1 MPRRALFLYGTLA
14 AALYTVAA
22 LVCLRPIWEV
32 YADHIAPN
40 AGDPVFTL
48 YVLKWVIHQAHL
60 GFPDLWNANV
70 FYPAKGALAF
80 SDPFL
85 GPALEIFFLPNTIA
99 GYNLLFFTSFV
110 LTGLATW
117 FVLVK
122 KGVSPLAALLAG
134 AMYAFSPLR
143 FSHLNHLSI
152 LLAQWIPLTLW
163 SFDRLLA
170 EPRLKRAVPF
180 LLFYALNLTSGCYFA
195 YMIHFPLFCLLAS
208 RFFAERREGRNL
220 PRPAALKVLGP
231 VALLAFAAAF
241 AQFLPYLQLSHRMD
255 MKRDAREVVGNAS
268 ALSSYVSPAPENS
281 YSLYSPR
288 GLWERASLPRWQQP
302 FVRPENALFP
312 GFLAT
317 LFGIAGFVAFW
328 RRYRKVEGA
337 RPVVGRRRF
346 ALGTLLAVALLAFA
360 LGDAYTLRFDIDP
373 TLSPWLPDVSQTFWL
388 WLGGI
393 FLGSLALWAYLRRR
407 WSGGGFLD
415 WGGMD
420 PWERGLAFSGVLCF
434 FLTFPIVYIPLMQ
447 VVPGMN
453 GMRVPARFDVF
464 LGVTVVWFAARGLDV
479 LLGGRGF
486 LGRPVWRGLAV
497 ASLALVLL
505 AEAIPR
511 PIHWVQLL
519 DEKDFPDVYKWIAGR
534 SDVKALIEIPMRAY
548 WHETPYMYYST
559 LHWKPIV
566 NGYSSFIPPSYDRI
580 SGAVQR
586 FLPDADAV
594 DLLAA
599 TGVSHI
605 VVHRDDL
612 GGEWRRAKDPERL
625 VRQWEADMG
634 KRVELVHDADPDRV
648 YRIVA
653 AR

>member
-1 MPRRALFLYGTLA
+1 MPSRRELILYGALA
-14 AALYTVAA
+14 AALYTVAG
-22 LVCLRPIWEV
+22 LVCLRPIWSV

-85 GPALEIFFLPNTIA
+85 GPALALYFVHNPIA

-110 LTGLATW
+110 LTGLAVW
-117 FVLVK
+117 FVLVRG
-122 KGVSPLAALLAG
+122 GVSPPAALLAG
-134 AMYAFSPLR
+134 GMYAFSPLR

-170 EPRLKRAVPF
+170 EPRLKRAALF
-180 LLFYALNLTSGCYFA
+180 LLFYGLNLTSGCYFA
-195 YMIHFPLFCLLAS
+195 YMIHFPLLAILGSRLLS
-208 RFFAERREGRNL
+208 QRREL
-220 PRPAALKVLGP
+220 LRPAALKVLGP
-231 VALLAFAAAF
+231 VAALALAAAF

-255 MKRDAREVVGNAS
+255 MKRDPREVVGNAS
-268 ALSSYVSPAPENS
+268 ALSSYLSPAPENT

-317 LFGIAGFVAFW
+317 LFGIAGFAAFW
-328 RRYRKVEGA
+328 HRYRRRGLA
-337 RPVVGRRRF
+337 PVPGWQRLV
-346 ALGTLLAVALLAFA
+346 LGLLLAVALTAFA
-360 LGDAYTLRFDIDP
+360 VGDAYTLRFDIDSP
-373 TLSPWLPDVSQTFWL
+373 ISPWLPEVGRAV
-388 WLGGI
+388 WLGLGGL
-393 FLGSLALWAYLRRR
+393 FMGSLGLWAFLRRR
-407 WSGGGFLD
+407 WTGGGLLA
-415 WGGMD
+415 WGGIGGMD
-420 PWERGLAFSGVLCF
+420 PWERGLVFSGALCF
-434 FLTFPIVYIPLMQ
+434 LLTFPIVYIPLMQ

-464 LGVTVVWFAARGLDV
+464 LGVTVAWFAARGLDL

-486 LGRPVWRGLAV
+486 IGRPVWRGLAV
-497 ASLALVLL
+497 ASLALVLF
-505 AEAIPR
+505 AEVIPR
-511 PIHWVQLL
+511 PLHWVQLL
-519 DEKDFPDVYKWIAGR
+519 KEEEFPEVYKWIAGR
-534 SDVKALIEIPMRAY
+534 SEVRALIEIPMRAY

-566 NGYSSFIPPSYDRI
+566 NGYSSFIPPTYDRI
-580 SGAVQR
+580 SGQVQR
-586 FLPDADAV
+586 FLPDAGAV
-594 DLLAA
+594 DLLSEM
-599 TGVSHI
+599 GVSHI
-605 VVHRDDL
+605 VVHGDDL
-612 GGEWRRAKDPERL
+612 GGEWRRARDPERL
-625 VRQWEADMG
+625 VRQWEADLG
-634 KRVELVHDADPDRV
+634 KRIELVHDADPDRV
-648 YRIVA
+648 YRIVP
-653 AR
+653 RP